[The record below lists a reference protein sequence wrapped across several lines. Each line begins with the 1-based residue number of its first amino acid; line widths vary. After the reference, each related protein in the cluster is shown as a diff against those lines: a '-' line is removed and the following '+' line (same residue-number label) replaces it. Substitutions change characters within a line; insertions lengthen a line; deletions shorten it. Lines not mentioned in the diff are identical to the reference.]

1 MNLGKVALWGLSVFF
16 IFFGLIALFS
26 TPPAALMALLIG
38 IVLLPPMVGYIN
50 HPLFKVV
57 RWIIAGAA
65 FALFAAFIPTEESQL
80 QQVQSPTPAQVSPSP
95 TLTSNPRSSPSPSPD
110 YSPSPTPSQT
120 STKKE
125 TVTTSPLPIVTRIKD
140 GDTLEVRGDE
150 LLTIRLGC
158 IDAPESDQEPFG
170 SQSAT
175 RLSQL
180 LPVGQAINLK
190 EKGRDRYGRTVAEI
204 FVDGQSINLAMVAEG
219 QAVAYRDYLS
229 GCNKDQYLQ
238 AEESAKSSKLAFWS
252 QENPIMP
259 WDWRRGAR
267 AAESPSTQPL
277 TESPLPSPTPQ
288 ATQDT
293 QANLPACVSSD
304 CNCSDFSS
312 QAEAQAVL
320 NAFPSDPHQLDRDK
334 DGIACESL

>member
-1 MNLGKVALWGLSVFF
+1 MNLGKVALWGLSIFF

-140 GDTLEVRGDE
+140 GD
-150 LLTIRLGC
+150 
-158 IDAPESDQEPFG
+158 Q
-170 SQSAT
+170 
-175 RLSQL
+175 
-180 LPVGQAINLK
+180 N
-190 EKGRDRYGRTVAEI
+190 
-204 FVDGQSINLAMVAEG
+204 QSIPMNLIA
-219 QAVAYRDYLS
+219 
-229 GCNKDQYLQ
+229 
-238 AEESAKSSKLAFWS
+238 
-252 QENPIMP
+252 
-259 WDWRRGAR
+259 
-267 AAESPSTQPL
+267 
-277 TESPLPSPTPQ
+277 
-288 ATQDT
+288 
-293 QANLPACVSSD
+293 SD
-304 CNCSDFSS
+304 
-312 QAEAQAVL
+312 
-320 NAFPSDPHQLDRDK
+320 
-334 DGIACESL
+334 

>member
-95 TLTSNPRSSPSPSPD
+95 SPD

-125 TVTTSPLPIVTRIKD
+125 TVTTSPLPIVTKIKD
-140 GDTLEVRGDE
+140 GDTLEVNRGDE

-219 QAVAYRDYLS
+219 QAVAYRD
-229 GCNKDQYLQ
+229 GCNKNQYLQ

-267 AAESPSTQPL
+267 AAESTQPP
-277 TESPLPSPTPQ
+277 TESSLPSPTPQ
-288 ATQDT
+288 STQDT

-312 QAEAQAVL
+312 QPEAQAVL
-320 NAFPSDPHQLDRDK
+320 NAFPGDPHGLDRDN